1 MAGLAELRE
10 RIKIRADSLKV
21 AKATLRNVV
30 TGQIYSLMDKEGTTK
45 SKLARKMKIS
55 KAAVSKLLSGDRNFT
70 IDTLAHISF
79 VLGFHPE
86 FRFRHATTAATW
98 TIHLIYERLLEME
111 SVEIRRKHSDISEI
125 RTKSRYYKRFV
136 ARVQSESYT

>member
-10 RIKIRADSLKV
+10 RIKIQADSLEV
-21 AKATLRNVV
+21 AKATLRNIV
-30 TGQIYSLMDKEGTTK
+30 TGQIYSLMDKEETTK
-45 SKLARKMKIS
+45 SELARKMKIS

-86 FRFRHATTAATW
+86 FRFRHATPAATW
-98 TIHLIYERLLEME
+98 AVRWVHERLIETE
-111 SVEIRRKHSDISEI
+111 SIEIRRRQSDTSVI